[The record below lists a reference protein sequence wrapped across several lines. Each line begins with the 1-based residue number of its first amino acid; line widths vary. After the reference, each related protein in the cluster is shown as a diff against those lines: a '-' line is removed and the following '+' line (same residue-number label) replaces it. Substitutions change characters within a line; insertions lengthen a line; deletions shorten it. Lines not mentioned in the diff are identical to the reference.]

1 MQQKSNV
8 SIAKQKGTKSSSL
21 IKDIIRDKW
30 LYVMVLPG
38 LLYFLIF
45 KYLPM
50 GGIIIAFKNYSPFL
64 GIIGS
69 KWVGLKHFNRLF
81 SEPTFWLLFKNT
93 MILAIYNI
101 VFYFP
106 LPIILSLMLNE
117 ITSDKFKKAIQT
129 VVYMPHFLSWVVI
142 VGITYTMLS
151 PTEGIIN
158 LLIKNFGGNGINF
171 LGSTGWF
178 RPLITLQVIWKETG
192 YGTIIFLAAL
202 AGVDVEQYEAAI
214 VDGANRWHKLIH
226 ITLPAIKPTI
236 ITLLI
241 LRMGTFLDTGF
252 DQIFLMVNPLNR
264 SVGDVFDTY
273 VYTAGI
279 TNGQFS
285 YSAAVGFFKSIISLI
300 LVLGT
305 NYIAKKSGEEG
316 VY

>member
-1 MQQKSNV
+1 MQNKSNV
-8 SIAKQKGTKSSSL
+8 VIAKQKSTGGSSL
-21 IKDIIRDKW
+21 IKDIVRDKW

-38 LLYFLIF
+38 LLYFIIF

-69 KWVGLKHFNRLF
+69 KWVGLKHFQRLF

-106 LPIILSLMLNE
+106 LPIIISLMLNE
-117 ITSDKFKKAIQT
+117 ITSDKFKKGIQT
-129 VVYMPHFLSWVVI
+129 IVYMPHFLSWVVI

-158 LLIKNFGGNGINF
+158 LLIKYFGGSGINF
-171 LGSTGWF
+171 LGSASWF

-241 LRMGTFLDTGF
+241 LRMGTFLDSGF

-273 VYTAGI
+273 VYTSGI

-285 YSAAVGFFKSIISLI
+285 YSATVGLFKSVITLI
-300 LVLGT
+300 LVLTT